1 MRQYGREDIDYE
13 TWYSDWM
20 KRLAKTCTLEDLE
33 IQLNGRKSEA
43 NKASQAHLRAI
54 EASTSMSSNSS
65 RRAHARNTVA
75 AAGDAA
81 IALRG
86 AIEIYE
92 LFPEHTK
99 QETPNDKHNHKNST

>member
-1 MRQYGREDIDYE
+1 MRQYEREDIDYE
-13 TWYSDWM
+13 IWYSDWM
-20 KRLAKTCTLEDLE
+20 KRLAKIHSLEELE
-33 IQLNGRKSEA
+33 RQLYGRAAEA
-43 NKASQAHLRAI
+43 NKASMAHLRAI
-54 EASTSMSSNSS
+54 EASSSMSSNSS

-99 QETPNDKHNHKNST
+99 QENSNGY